1 MAKHTQTDSVARIG
15 PNSIIQTFNALQ
27 DRYDESKAK
36 EIFRKA
42 GHEKYIGNLPSTM
55 VPESEFH
62 ALVKTLVAALGEK
75 ASADILKDSGE
86 RTAAYLLRV
95 RIPGIFQSIVKLL
108 PAKMGMKLF
117 LWAISKNA
125 WTFAGSG
132 AFSFAVDQNPKIQV
146 NVSYPSLPTV
156 ASFYGGTFSH
166 LLQTLI
172 GPSTSI
178 RVENNTRNG
187 NIEFTYWVTLGKN

>member
-1 MAKHTQTDSVARIG
+1 MAAHTQTDSVARIG

-36 EIFRKA
+36 EIFKQA
-42 GHEKYIGNLPSTM
+42 GHEKYIGNLPSAM
-55 VPESEFH
+55 VPEAEFH
-62 ALVKTLVAALGEK
+62 ALVKTLVAAIGEK
-75 ASADILKDSGE
+75 ASAEILMDSGE

-95 RIPGIFQSIVKLL
+95 RIPGIFQSLVKLL

-132 AFSFAVDQNPKIQV
+132 EFSYAVNEKPKIQV
-146 NVSYPSLPTV
+146 NVTYPSLPTV
-156 ASFYGGTFSH
+156 ASFYGGTFTH
-166 LLQTLI
+166 LLRTLI
-172 GPSTSI
+172 NPNTSI
-178 RVENNTRNG
+178 RTEAKQRPG
-187 NIEFTYWVTLGKN
+187 SIDCTYWVTLG